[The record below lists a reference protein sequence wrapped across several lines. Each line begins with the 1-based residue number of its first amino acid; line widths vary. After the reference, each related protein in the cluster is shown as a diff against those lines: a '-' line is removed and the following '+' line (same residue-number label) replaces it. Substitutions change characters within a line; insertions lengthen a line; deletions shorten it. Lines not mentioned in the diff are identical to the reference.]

1 MEQPEATATN
11 SAADIKDDTP
21 QNPPSEDIAGET
33 EEVPK
38 LNAASATAQVFK
50 FVKDATGVKMPDF
63 ELPPLKVV

>member
-1 MEQPEATATN
+1 MEQPEATTAN

-33 EEVPK
+33 EE
-38 LNAASATAQVFK
+38 